1 MKKNIFALL
10 ILFLTVN
17 FLNAQSKNINDC
29 DGCKGDVGFVNFLMG
44 PSIPIGNFAD
54 KSITNSNAGFADVGS
69 KVELNAGFHL
79 TPIISANFKAFYSI
93 NGFDIASYTNALSQ
107 NSPGTVWKTAGRS
120 YDIYG
125 GLVGLS
131 YSYPRLGK
139 FVADFKAMGGL
150 MQISSS
156 AFNVANNIGE
166 SLSGN
171 KFSATSFAYLVSL
184 GGSYPIGDL
193 IDLTGSFEYLGS
205 RPEMQ
210 NNNLAINTPPK
221 LTTVTNPV
229 NTSLSNVRQDVSL
242 LTINL
247 GVRLKF

>member
-1 MKKNIFALL
+1 MKKNILALL
-10 ILFLTVN
+10 ILLLTVN
-17 FLNAQSKNINDC
+17 FLNAQSKDMNDC
-29 DGCKGDVGFVNFLMG
+29 EGCKGDFGFVNFLMG

-54 KSITNSNAGFADVGS
+54 KSLTNSNAGFADVGS
-69 KVELNAGFHL
+69 KVELNAGIHL
-79 TPIISANFKAFYSI
+79 TPVISANFKAFYSV
-93 NGFDIASYTNALSQ
+93 NGFDIASYTSALSQ

-125 GLVGLS
+125 GLLGLS
-131 YSYPRLGK
+131 YSYPGLGK

-156 AFNVANNIGE
+156 AFSVSNNIGE
-166 SLSGN
+166 SLSGSN
-171 KFSATSFAYLVSL
+171 FSATSFAYMISM
-184 GGSYPIGDL
+184 GGYNPIGNL
-193 IDLTGSFEYLGS
+193 IDLTGSLEYLGS
-205 RPEMQ
+205 KPEMQ
-210 NNNLAINTPPK
+210 NNNFAINTPPK
-221 LTTVTNPV
+221 SATSTNTV